1 MRKVTP
7 DADAEIRPTVNDIHR
22 WFERTARGH
31 NRVPSLYASLLT
43 GRVFRYLAYRLR
55 YPLVL
60 ATVQFAVHVA
70 EFFLILA
77 SLGGMAAF
85 TVMMLRAGSLIVGGA
100 WWGLLEIMRE
110 RLRDFSRSGERDAAG
125 YEIGRWLVLAVAL
138 TIAMTIGGG
147 VALLVLR
154 PSGNDP
160 VAHLYAFLVVVEL
173 AANFPVRVLHSGV
186 YATRRVYRPR
196 WSIFLSPAVQLA
208 VITGGF
214 YFYPTVAIII
224 AIVASNAIA
233 IAITI
238 HYSVETYRLIGLR
251 PRLPSPRRPVSRL
264 LPKIPPWLGI
274 QTTVSGLGLRL
285 DAVLVLAIVGIYG
298 TNTRSFELTAAVA
311 SWRHVDTFRFFY
323 LVLPLFRGS
332 YESAGI
338 FYFDF
343 VRLRSVSALHEL
355 RRVFF
360 HRLLCVA
367 PLASLYFWAL
377 GAALGMLVLKDVPL
391 TFLLALVPLFVVRS
405 VIGIYQIRLFAEG
418 RFGIHLIT
426 MLFLVVLLWLVWIK
440 PNPASDLIQITAA
453 MILQLILL
461 INLQHLRDRRY
472 PPLPTVL
479 SVGDWLRRLARE
491 PAAVRVGDVTIPRS
505 TTAKQRS
512 AALKLIRQSFDGT
525 GHVAFGSP
533 TKVMYYQR
541 AQEDTVD
548 ASPHLVLQTVSGGV
562 VTRGSSSQQPIADGC
577 EAFRLWRSS
586 SARGSAPIDLTDLVR
601 AFHSLFRAGIA
612 LDLQT
617 LDGTRDMR
625 GLDQNFLVAAVPA
638 VARSVDEGSTLV
650 VVCDRRLAPIY
661 RHGTLRMLLVCPPDP
676 EREKL
681 TSLVTLIREW
691 EIGQAARGVPDG

>member
-1 MRKVTP
+1 M
-7 DADAEIRPTVNDIHR
+7 
-22 WFERTARGH
+22 
-31 NRVPSLYASLLT
+31 
-43 GRVFRYLAYRLR
+43 
-55 YPLVL
+55 
-60 ATVQFAVHVA
+60 
-70 EFFLILA
+70 
-77 SLGGMAAF
+77 
-85 TVMMLRAGSLIVGGA
+85 
-100 WWGLLEIMRE
+100 
-110 RLRDFSRSGERDAAG
+110 
-125 YEIGRWLVLAVAL
+125 
-138 TIAMTIGGG
+138 
-147 VALLVLR
+147 
-154 PSGNDP
+154 
-160 VAHLYAFLVVVEL
+160 
-173 AANFPVRVLHSGV
+173 
-186 YATRRVYRPR
+186 
-196 WSIFLSPAVQLA
+196 
-208 VITGGF
+208 
-214 YFYPTVAIII
+214 
-224 AIVASNAIA
+224 
-233 IAITI
+233 
-238 HYSVETYRLIGLR
+238 
-251 PRLPSPRRPVSRL
+251 
-264 LPKIPPWLGI
+264 
-274 QTTVSGLGLRL
+274 
-285 DAVLVLAIVGIYG
+285 LVLAIVGIYG

-391 TFLLALVPLFVVRS
+391 TFLLALIPLFVVRS
-405 VIGIYQIRLFAEG
+405 IIGIYQIRLFAEG

-440 PNPASDLIQITAA
+440 PDPASDLIQITAA

-491 PAAVRVGDVTIPRS
+491 PAAVRVGHVIIPR
-505 TTAKQRS
+505 TTTTKQRS
-512 AALKLIRQSFDGT
+512 AAMRLIRQSFDGT

-541 AQEDTVD
+541 AQEDTVES
-548 ASPHLVLQTVSGGV
+548 APHLVLQAVSGGV
-562 VTRGSSSQQPIADGC
+562 LTRGSSSPRPIADGG

-586 SARGSAPIDLTDLVR
+586 SAHGSAPIDLTDLVR

-617 LDGTRDMR
+617 LHGIRDMR

-638 VARSVDEGSTLV
+638 VTRSVDEGSTLV
-650 VVCDRRLAPIY
+650 VVGDRQLAPIY

-681 TSLVTLIREW
+681 KSLVTLIREW
-691 EIGQAARGVPDG
+691 EISQAARGVPDG

>member
-1 MRKVTP
+1 MK
-7 DADAEIRPTVNDIHR
+7 DIHR
-22 WFERTARGH
+22 WFERTGRGQTG
-31 NRVPSLYASLLT
+31 VPSLYASLLT

-55 YPLVL
+55 YPLLL

-110 RLRDFSRSGERDAAG
+110 RLREFSRSGEREAAG
-125 YEIGRWLVLAVAL
+125 YEIGSWLVLAVTL
-138 TIAMTIGGG
+138 TIAMTVGGAT
-147 VALLVLR
+147 ALLMLR

-160 VAHLYAFLVVVEL
+160 VAHLYAFLVIVEL

-208 VITGGF
+208 VISVGF

-224 AIVASNAIA
+224 AIIASNAIA

-238 HYSVETYRLIGLR
+238 HYSLETYRLIGLR
-251 PRLPSPRRPVSRL
+251 PRLRTPRRPFWRM

-274 QTTVSGLGLRL
+274 QTTLSGLGLRL

-298 TNTRSFELTAAVA
+298 TNTRSFDLTAAVA

-343 VRLRSVSALHEL
+343 VRLRSVSALHEF
-355 RRVFF
+355 RRLFF

-377 GAALGMLVLKDVPL
+377 AAALAMLVLQDVPL
-391 TFLLALVPLFVVRS
+391 TFLLALIPLFVVRS

-479 SVGDWLRRLARE
+479 SVGDWLRSLVRE
-491 PAAVRVGDVTIPRS
+491 QVPVRVGDLTIPES

-512 AALKLIRQSFDGT
+512 AAVRLIRQSFDGT
-525 GHVAFGSP
+525 GHVAFRSP

-541 AQEDTVD
+541 TTDDTIN
-548 ASPHLVLQTVSGGV
+548 ASPHLVLQAVSGGA
-562 VTRGSSSQQPIADGC
+562 VTRGSSTPMPSADGR
-577 EAFRLWRSS
+577 EAFRVWQSTVDI
-586 SARGSAPIDLTDLVR
+586 AATPADLADVVR
-601 AFHSLFRAGIA
+601 RFHSLFPNGIA

-617 LDGTRDMR
+617 LDGIRDMR
-625 GLDQNFLVAAVPA
+625 GLNQTFLVAAVPA
-638 VARSVDEGSTLV
+638 VARSVDEGSNMV
-650 VVCDRRLAPIY
+650 VVGDRRLAPIY
-661 RHGTLRMLLVCPPDP
+661 RHGTLRLLLVSEPDP
-676 EREKL
+676 DRARLKGL
-681 TSLVTLIREW
+681 INLVRDW
-691 EIGQAARGVPDG
+691 EVGQAARCVHDG